1 MTKEEVFV
9 FNKFTP
15 PALDKPF
22 VFGVTGLAHG
32 HIYGM
37 VNGLIG
43 AGATMKAIWEEDK
56 ALLDAFLKKYPYVKV
71 CETLDE
77 LLADEEISL
86 IASASV
92 PVTRAPIAIRA
103 MRAGK
108 DFFVDKAPLITL
120 EQLAEVKA
128 CCAET
133 GRKLFVY
140 YSEFVAVEAAVYAKQ
155 LIERGVIGEVSHIDI
170 FAPHSLAKP
179 TRPDWFWRRED
190 TGGILIDIG
199 SHQFHQFLEYSGCN
213 EATVT
218 AARVGNYFNSDVG
231 DGFDDFGD
239 AMLTAANGVTGYVR
253 IDWMSPKGIGTWG
266 DGRVTII
273 GSKGYI
279 ELRKNCN
286 LAYPHTTSNVFVAV
300 DEGAY
305 FESVA
310 GKVGLAFYSNVI
322 KDCIN
327 RTDTAMSPEQAF
339 NAIELAIKAQL
350 VGLDKGKIIY
360 G

>member
-9 FNKFTP
+9 FDKFTP
-15 PALDKPF
+15 PALEKPF

-37 VNGLIG
+37 VGGLLA
-43 AGATMKAIWEEDK
+43 AGATLKAIWEEDEK
-56 ALLDAFLKKYPYVKV
+56 LLEAFLKKYPNTKV
-71 CETLDE
+71 YATLEE
-77 LLADEEISL
+77 LLADEEIAL

-92 PVTRAPIAIRA
+92 PVQRAPIAIQA
-103 MRAGK
+103 MKAGK

-128 CCAET
+128 CCKET

-155 LIERGVIGEVSHIDI
+155 LIERGVIGDVCHIDI
-170 FAPHSLAKP
+170 FAPHSLSKP

-286 LAYPHTTSNVFVAV
+286 LAYPHTVNNVFVGI

-305 FESVA
+305 YESVS
-310 GKVGLAFYSNVI
+310 GKVGLSYYSNII
-322 KDCIN
+322 KDCLN
-327 RTDTAMSPEQAF
+327 RTDSAMSPEQAF

-350 VGLDKGKIIY
+350 KGLESANRILK
-360 G
+360 

>member
-9 FNKFTP
+9 FDKFTP

-22 VFGVTGLAHG
+22 VFGVTGLNHG

-37 VNGLIG
+37 VGGLLA
-43 AGATMKAIWEEDK
+43 AGATLKAIWEEDK
-56 ALLDAFLKKYPYVKV
+56 ALLEAFLKKYPNTKV

-77 LLADEEISL
+77 LLADDEISL

-92 PVTRAPIAIRA
+92 PVDRAPIAIKT

-120 EQLAEVKA
+120 QQLEDVKA

-133 GRKLFVY
+133 GKKLFVY

-155 LIERGVIGEVSHIDI
+155 LIDRGVIGEVCHIDI

-286 LAYPHTTSNVFVAV
+286 LAYPHTTNNVFVGI
-300 DEGAY
+300 DDGAY
-305 FESVA
+305 YECVS
-310 GKVGLAFYSNVI
+310 GKVGLSFYSNI
-322 KDCIN
+322 INDCLN
-327 RTDTAMSPEQAF
+327 RTDTAMDPELAF
-339 NAIELAIKAQL
+339 NAIELAIKAEL
-350 VGLDKGKIIY
+350 AGLEQNRILK
-360 G
+360 